1 MKNKVGNNFCVMS
14 NTSPITLW
22 LDHLLGLL
30 PPKAIRLVGAG
41 KGHSAWS
48 QWIAAH
54 GHISTT
60 MVEADPAQFAILQQQ
75 QAAGRWTNATLLN
88 TVIAP
93 KAGDVEFFTAS
104 LVAESGLLQPEAL
117 RTVWRNVH
125 TVSTDV
131 HAAMDLP
138 SLLQYE
144 QDQFVDQQW
153 LLLDCLPAAA
163 LLRCAQVQLQLV
175 DVVVARV
182 LLAQDNA
189 LSITDAGVS
198 LQELVDT
205 LPGFRLLA
213 LQASRHPALGYA
225 LFVRDYRGVAQQT
238 QADLQMLL
246 TRTQTEKSELLKKEE
261 LQTRFLQEIQA
272 DLEKTS
278 EARDAEARGRML
290 AEQSVAQLQAQLSSL
305 QAENAELLQKEDLL
319 VQSNQALQ
327 AELKIIIAA
336 RDADVG
342 SHQLSEKLK
351 QEIGLDFKNKIEQI
365 ESIIKNLAT
374 KNDLKKSTKQIQAFI
389 GLENYWETGN
399 FPTANM
405 EKHDWP
411 VSPDF
416 SLYIVGLMEK
426 NDYNLIVEFGSGI
439 STLVIAKAIKQK
451 TKKIPNIKSIEFK
464 SFDHLK
470 KYYQQTLDALK
481 FAGLSDYVQLH
492 HAPLQEWIS
501 LSGEKYSFYSCK
513 KIINSLAE
521 NYKNKSLK
529 VLLIVDGPPGN
540 TCHYARYPA
549 LPLILD
555 VFPEA
560 DIDILLDDYFRS
572 DEKGISKRWME
583 YLLEKGRDNNL
594 IEIDLEKGA
603 CLIKSNQIKY

>member
-1 MKNKVGNNFCVMS
+1 MKNNFCVMS

-48 QWIAAH
+48 QWLAEHSHIAM
-54 GHISTT
+54 TL
-60 MVEADPAQFAILQQQ
+60 VEADPGQFAVLQQQ

-104 LVAESGLLQPEAL
+104 LAAESGLLQPEAL
-117 RTVWRNVH
+117 RTVWRNLH

-131 HAAMDLP
+131 HAALDLP

-144 QDQFVDQQW
+144 QAQFVDQQW

-163 LLRCAQVQLQLV
+163 LLRCAQVQLQHV

-189 LSITDAGVS
+189 LSIADAGVG

-213 LQASRHPALGYA
+213 LQANRHPALGYA

-238 QADLQMLL
+238 QAHLQMLL

-327 AELKIIIAA
+327 ADLSKTIAA
-336 RDADVG
+336 RDAEIWAR
-342 SHQLSEKLK
+342 QLVEQSVAELQAQLTKLQTEKSELLKK
-351 QEIGLDFKNKIEQI
+351 QEQQTQAQQALQSDLTKVVQARDAEAKAKKVLQTQLEELQAEQQDTRQRQALLDEELYRAEVQ
-365 ESIIKNLAT
+365 
-374 KNDLKKSTKQIQAFI
+374 LKLLEELLMPDSTQQAF
-389 GLENYWETGN
+389 
-399 FPTANM
+399 A
-405 EKHDWP
+405 EKP
-411 VSPDF
+411 SNP
-416 SLYIVGLMEK
+416 
-426 NDYNLIVEFGSGI
+426 
-439 STLVIAKAIKQK
+439 
-451 TKKIPNIKSIEFK
+451 KS
-464 SFDHLK
+464 
-470 KYYQQTLDALK
+470 
-481 FAGLSDYVQLH
+481 
-492 HAPLQEWIS
+492 
-501 LSGEKYSFYSCK
+501 
-513 KIINSLAE
+513 
-521 NYKNKSLK
+521 
-529 VLLIVDGPPGN
+529 
-540 TCHYARYPA
+540 
-549 LPLILD
+549 
-555 VFPEA
+555 
-560 DIDILLDDYFRS
+560 
-572 DEKGISKRWME
+572 
-583 YLLEKGRDNNL
+583 
-594 IEIDLEKGA
+594 
-603 CLIKSNQIKY
+603 